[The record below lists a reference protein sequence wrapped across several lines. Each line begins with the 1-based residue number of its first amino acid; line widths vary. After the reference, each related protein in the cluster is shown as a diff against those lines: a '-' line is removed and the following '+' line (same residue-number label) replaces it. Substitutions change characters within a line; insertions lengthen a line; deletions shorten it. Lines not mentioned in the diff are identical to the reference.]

1 MMNYHKLLEKVS
13 EYALDY
19 FKAQNNKSFIYHNK
33 KHTEDVVNKTTE
45 IANHYQVNPH
55 DMAMVCSA
63 AWFHDLGYFV
73 DSEHH
78 EVQSALL
85 AENFLRAREVDETD
99 ILIVKNCIMA
109 TKMPQSPISLL
120 EKIICDA
127 DLYHLGTDD
136 FFKKDKA
143 MQQEYNDF
151 HHPHLSKSEW
161 RKKSIAF
168 LQKHQYHT
176 DYCQQILD
184 SGKQINIDALKS
196 KVEEKEDKIV
206 QSEHKS
212 DENLENQEVAPV
224 VDHPKTKKNKD
235 KEIDDKPEKGIE
247 TMFRISSSNHQRLSD
262 MADKKA
268 HIMITVNSIILS
280 ALISL
285 VLRRLNE
292 YEYLL
297 MPTIILLAVS
307 VAAMTFSILSTRPS
321 IPNGVFSKAEVD
333 NKTVNL
339 LFFGNFYKMTLD
351 DYNYGM
357 LKMMDDKEF
366 LYGSLIKDL
375 YSQGVVL
382 GKKYRLLRIAYS
394 VFMFG
399 LIVSVIAFIIAV
411 TFFSTNKPTI

>member
-1 MMNYHKLLEKVS
+1 MNYHKLLEKVS

-19 FKAQNNKSFIYHNK
+19 FKTQNSKSFIYHNK

-55 DMAMVCSA
+55 DLAMVCSA
-63 AWFHDLGYFV
+63 AWFHDLGYFI
-73 DSEHH
+73 DPDHH
-78 EVQSALL
+78 ESQSALL
-85 AENFLRAREVDETD
+85 AESFLRAKEVDESD
-99 ILIVKNCIMA
+99 ILIIKNCIMA
-109 TKMPQSPISLL
+109 THMPQSPNSLL

-136 FFKKDKA
+136 FLKKDKA

-151 HHPHLSKSEW
+151 HHPHLNKSEW
-161 RKKSIAF
+161 RQKSIVF

-176 DYCQQILD
+176 DYCQQLLD
-184 SGKQINIDALKS
+184 SSKQKNIEILKS
-196 KVEEKEDKIV
+196 KVGNALDKVV
-206 QSEHKS
+206 QPEHKL
-212 DENLENQEVAPV
+212 DENIAVADVTPAT
-224 VDHPKTKKNKD
+224 DRPKIKKNKD
-235 KEIDDKPEKGIE
+235 KAIDDKPEKGIE

-297 MPTIILLAVS
+297 IPTIILLGVS

-321 IPNGVFSKAEVD
+321 IPNGVFSKDEVD

-339 LFFGNFYKMTLD
+339 LFFGNFYKMGLD